1 MKRFRILAVTL
12 LLIVLGTS
20 AAFADITPI
29 PVLLV
34 RSGALYIII
43 AIIVLIIALALLRR
57 SIRKRSMIVDAD
69 VDADEA
75 EESDNNEV
83 Q

>member
-34 RSGALYIII
+34 RSGALYVII
-43 AIIVLIIALALLRR
+43 AIIVLIIALFLLRR
-57 SIRKRSMIVDAD
+57 SVRKRSMMIDGN
-69 VDADEA
+69 ES
-75 EESDNNEV
+75 EEPDDNKVN
-83 Q
+83 

>member
-1 MKRFRILAVTL
+1 MKRFRILAATL

-34 RSGALYIII
+34 RSGALYVII
-43 AIIVLIIALALLRR
+43 AIIVLIIALFLLRR
-57 SIRKRSMIVDAD
+57 SVRKRSMMIDGN
-69 VDADEA
+69 EA
-75 EESDNNEV
+75 EEPDDNKVN
-83 Q
+83 

>member
-1 MKRFRILAVTL
+1 MKRFRILAITL

-43 AIIVLIIALALLRR
+43 AVIVLIIALILLRR
-57 SIRKRSMIVDAD
+57 SLRKRSMMIDGN
-69 VDADEA
+69 EA
-75 EESDNNEV
+75 EKPEDNEV
-83 Q
+83 N

>member
-34 RSGALYIII
+34 RSGALYVII
-43 AIIVLIIALALLRR
+43 AIIVLIIALFLLRR
-57 SIRKRSMIVDAD
+57 SVRKRSMIIDGD
-69 VDADEA
+69 DE
-75 EESDNNEV
+75 EDPDNELD
-83 Q
+83 

>member
-34 RSGALYIII
+34 RSGALYVII
-43 AIIVLIIALALLRR
+43 AIIVLIIALFLLRR
-57 SIRKRSMIVDAD
+57 SVRKRSMMIDG
-69 VDADEA
+69 DEA
-75 EESDNNEV
+75 EEPDDNEV
-83 Q
+83 N

>member
-34 RSGALYIII
+34 RSGALYVII
-43 AIIVLIIALALLRR
+43 AIIVLIIALFLLRR
-57 SIRKRSMIVDAD
+57 SVRKRSMMIDGN
-69 VDADEA
+69 EA
-75 EESDNNEV
+75 EEPDDNKVN
-83 Q
+83 

>member
-1 MKRFRILAVTL
+1 MKRFRVIAVTL

-34 RSGALYIII
+34 RSGALYVII
-43 AIIVLIIALALLRR
+43 AIIVLIIALFLLRR
-57 SIRKRSMIVDAD
+57 SVRKRSMMIDGN
-69 VDADEA
+69 DE
-75 EESDNNEV
+75 EEPDDELD
-83 Q
+83 

>member
-12 LLIVLGTS
+12 LLIVLGTT

-34 RSGALYIII
+34 RSGALYVII
-43 AIIVLIIALALLRR
+43 AIIVLIIALFLLRR
-57 SIRKRSMIVDAD
+57 SVRKRSMMIDGN
-69 VDADEA
+69 EA
-75 EESDNNEV
+75 EEPDDNKVN
-83 Q
+83 

>member
-1 MKRFRILAVTL
+1 MKRFRIFAAAL
-12 LLIVLGTS
+12 LMIVLGTS
-20 AAFADITPI
+20 AAFADVISI

-43 AIIVLIIALALLRR
+43 AIIVLIIALTLLRR

>member
-1 MKRFRILAVTL
+1 MKRFRILAATL

-34 RSGALYIII
+34 RSGALYVII
-43 AIIVLIIALALLRR
+43 AIIVLIIALFLLRR
-57 SIRKRSMIVDAD
+57 SVRKRSMMIDG
-69 VDADEA
+69 DEA
-75 EESDNNEV
+75 EEPDDNKVN
-83 Q
+83 

>member
-1 MKRFRILAVTL
+1 MKRFRILAITL

-34 RSGALYIII
+34 RSGALYVII
-43 AIIVLIIALALLRR
+43 AIIVLIIALFLLRR
-57 SIRKRSMIVDAD
+57 SVKKRSMMIDGN
-69 VDADEA
+69 ES
-75 EESDNNEV
+75 EEPDDNKVN
-83 Q
+83 

>member
-1 MKRFRILAVTL
+1 MKRFRILAATL

-34 RSGALYIII
+34 RSGALYVII
-43 AIIVLIIALALLRR
+43 AIIVLIIALFLLRR
-57 SIRKRSMIVDAD
+57 SVRKRSMMIDGN
-69 VDADEA
+69 EA
-75 EESDNNEV
+75 EEPDDNEV
-83 Q
+83 N

>member
-1 MKRFRILAVTL
+1 MKRFRILAATL

-34 RSGALYIII
+34 RSGALYVII
-43 AIIVLIIALALLRR
+43 AIIVLIIALFLLRR
-57 SIRKRSMIVDAD
+57 SVRKRSMMIDGN
-69 VDADEA
+69 ES
-75 EESDNNEV
+75 EEPDDNKVN
-83 Q
+83 